1 MEIFYV
7 IGTYPTLLQN
17 MVAKVYEANA
27 PSAEVS
33 SITILEKNGSGVPT
47 VGAGHQVNQNITF
60 TGLDLVPHILR
71 LFTASG
77 TQLQEFN
84 VLPTKDIVTLFDP
97 VYFAIGDGG
106 ANTPAIGASSYVN
119 TALAGLT
126 NTDIIIHRNG
136 SLQYP
141 GIHFNTSPSGGFTLL
156 QPGDIFSK
164 DEQVYIQRKPQ
175 SVSNY
180 VNDSVVGK
188 QWGPTTGNANMYVD
202 VANVSV
208 DYAATHLRKLIR
220 LSGNSGRYYFRAAS
234 AIPIGYPFRFSNQ
247 VGGTAII
254 NFELAALKTP
264 AGDVTTFNLASGQI
278 AEFVY
283 DGTKFNKTMD
293 CNSIPAGY
301 AISGP
306 YITGQYTLT
315 DSDTLIT
322 ISGFANQGTTNY
334 TVLLS
339 AEGYNSNWNDHNDL
353 SYDIH
358 NPTKTATSFQIG
370 IKRYGIPGM
379 IIAFRYI
386 IIKAV

>member
-126 NTDIIIHRNG
+126 NTDLIIHRNG

-141 GIHFNTSPSGGFTLL
+141 GIHFNASPSGGFVLV
-156 QPGDIFSK
+156 QPGDLFTGT
-164 DEQVYIQRKPQ
+164 EQVYIQRKPQ

-264 AGDVTTFNLASGQI
+264 SGDVTTYNLASGQI

-283 DGTKFNKTMD
+283 DGAKFNKTMES
-293 CNSIPAGY
+293 NGAALGYTIAGPF
-301 AISGP
+301 ISTP
-306 YITGQYTLT
+306 VTLT
-315 DSDTLIT
+315 TADTLIT
-322 ISGFANQGTTNY
+322 VSGFPDQGTTNY

-339 AEGYNSNWNDHNDL
+339 LQGFNTDYNASNDI
-353 SYDIH
+353 SYTLH
-358 NPTKTATSFQIG
+358 NPGKTGTSFQIG
-370 IKRYGIPGM
+370 IRNYGLPGAS
-379 IIAFRYI
+379 ICFRYI

>member
-1 MEIFYV
+1 MTIFYV
-7 IGTYPTLLQN
+7 LGTYPTLLEN

-27 PSAEVS
+27 PTAEIS

-47 VGAGHQVNQNITF
+47 VGAGHQVNQNVTF
-60 TGLDLVPHILR
+60 SGLDLVPHILR

-106 ANTPAIGASSYVN
+106 TNTPAIGASSYVN

-126 NTDIIIHRNG
+126 NGDLTIHRNG
-136 SLQYP
+136 ALQYP
-141 GIHFNTSPSGGFTLL
+141 GIHFNASPSGGFVLV
-156 QPGDIFSK
+156 QPGDLFTNN
-164 DEQVYIQRKPQ
+164 EQVYIQVKPEA
-175 SVSNY
+175 VTEF

-188 QWGPTTGNANMYVD
+188 QWGPTTGNANIYVD

-283 DGTKFNKTMD
+283 DGTKFNKTME
-293 CNSIPAGY
+293 CNSVPAGY

-306 YITGQYTLT
+306 YITGQYTLST
-315 DSDTLIT
+315 VDSTIS
-322 ISGFANQGTTNY
+322 ISGFPDQGTTNY

-339 AEGYNSNWNDHNDL
+339 LEGYNADFNYHNDL
-353 SYDIH
+353 GYDIH
-358 NPTKTATSFQIG
+358 NPSKTATSFQIA
-370 IKRYGIPGM
+370 IRSYGVPGAVV
-379 IIAFRYI
+379 AFRFI